1 MACLAVSPLA
11 ACSGGGSD
19 IAPVGAD
26 FLLPGEMSTAG
37 LPDDLLI
44 DGESA
49 SVRTRPRDI
58 AGAVNFALP
67 DSDLAFV
74 EGFEDSANDRYV
86 ISAIDARDAPAW
98 IEFTPVSGDDRSLR
112 RVTVTAMI
120 GRFGDEERE
129 RKLIKDIS
137 RHLAT
142 LRAGRTLVRRD
153 P

>member
-1 MACLAVSPLA
+1 M
-11 ACSGGGSD
+11 
-19 IAPVGAD
+19 GAD
-26 FLLPGEMSTAG
+26 FLLPGEMSAAG
-37 LPDDLLI
+37 LPDDLVI
-44 DGESA
+44 EGHSA

-67 DSDLAFV
+67 DTNLAFV
-74 EGFEDSANDRYV
+74 EGFEDEANDRLV

-98 IEFTPVSGDDRSLR
+98 IEFSPVSGDDRDLR

-129 RKLIKDIS
+129 RRLVRDITK
-137 RHLAT
+137 HLTT
-142 LRAGRTLVRRD
+142 LRSGRALVRRD